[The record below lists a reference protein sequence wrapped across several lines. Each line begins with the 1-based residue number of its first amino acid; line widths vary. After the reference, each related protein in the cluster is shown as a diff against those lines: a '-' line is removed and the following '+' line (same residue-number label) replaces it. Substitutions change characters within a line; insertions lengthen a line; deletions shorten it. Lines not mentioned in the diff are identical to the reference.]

1 MADDRPRTDERDPAD
16 VVTAMVDHVLA
27 LADTWTAW
35 DGTPLGV
42 DDRTYTPHKA
52 VRRVADH
59 MVDHLA
65 EVEALLAGQP
75 TQVDEWGASAITT
88 DADRAGFSQS
98 DLVEAGQ
105 RLRRLARTFELRYAA
120 AGPVEWDVPRGA
132 NWTLREIATHL
143 AESRWYADQLGDLA
157 ASPAPAT

>member
-1 MADDRPRTDERDPAD
+1 KVIRRMG
-16 VVTAMVDHVLA
+16 DHII
-27 LADTWTAW
+27 
-35 DGTPLGV
+35 
-42 DDRTYTPHKA
+42 
-52 VRRVADH
+52 
-59 MVDHLA
+59 DHLA

-88 DADRAGFSQS
+88 DADRTDFTEA

-120 AGPVEWDVPRGA
+120 VGPAEWDGPRGD
-132 NWTLREIATHL
+132 NWTLREIAMHL

-157 ASPAPAT
+157 AAPAT